1 MASSRKPTQR
11 ELDEAR
17 DYIVRRLGQ
26 QDVAESEL
34 ARAIDDAAE
43 SIALIVLKYLAR
55 GMMLRFSGNSAMARE
70 IDDVMSALREKIR
83 SIMEEMAAP
92 DEETLGVTPERASS
106 IAAMAVAY
114 AAGEFHGA
122 TFAERENL
130 YLNRFT
136 RDISGIDFYSLD
148 MDEDAMVSAIM
159 ESSERTRER
168 MALLMTNTVAV
179 GWMYAQMLKAKDD
192 GAAGFWLIN
201 GSRPC
206 DYCKGMEGF
215 HPMSD
220 PMPPYHPRCVCTA
233 VYV

>member
-1 MASSRKPTQR
+1 MNASRKPTQR

-70 IDDVMSALREKIR
+70 IDDVMSALRGKIR

-92 DEETLGVTPERASS
+92 DEETLG
-106 IAAMAVAY
+106 IAAEKAAQIADKAIAY
-114 AAGEFHGA
+114 AAGTFHGA
-122 TFAERENL
+122 TFGEREEL
-130 YLNRFT
+130 YVNRLLDDMKAVDFT
-136 RDISGIDFYSLD
+136 SLG
-148 MDEDAMVSAIM
+148 MDEAAMVSAII
-159 ESSERTRER
+159 ESAESTRER

-179 GWMYAQMLKAKDD
+179 GWMYAQMLRAKDD

-206 DYCKGMEGF
+206 DYCKGMAGF